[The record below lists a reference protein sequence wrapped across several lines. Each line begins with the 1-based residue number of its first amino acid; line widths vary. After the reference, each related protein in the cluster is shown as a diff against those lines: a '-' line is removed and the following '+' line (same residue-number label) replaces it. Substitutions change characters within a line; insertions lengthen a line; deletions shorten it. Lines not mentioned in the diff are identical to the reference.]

1 MSSFVLSIHIFEN
14 IADAKAHTAERIRAG
29 KLLLESWMSEHG
41 ECPPLPSPLLSLSA
55 ANGTQAG
62 TKPWAAT
69 RSISEGGVT
78 WERPGRVW
86 GLREI
91 VELHQDV
98 KRAWV
103 EATACQDLVVMV

>member
-1 MSSFVLSIHIFEN
+1 MPKPTQPN
-14 IADAKAHTAERIRAG
+14 AYA
-29 KLLLESWMSEHG
+29 LESSSSNPG
-41 ECPPLPSPLLSLSA
+41 CQNTASAIPFLSLSLSA

-69 RSISEGGVT
+69 RSTSEGGVT